1 MQPNAERKCRERKL
15 HDDSELKENKQKTTT
30 FFFFIINPT
39 LTVQSLE
46 QEEKRWP
53 RWEKAKW
60 RTWSVCSLSVWTSTQ
75 GMQSNRRLNSLY
87 HDTAAA
93 KTRSLFEASLPQFS
107 YPCDVSRLSLLQT
120 WVSGHRA
127 RYAVVAVEQLP
138 PKELISGDGLPLSA
152 GQTGSQHSIIRQ
164 THEDLQHQAV
174 WQNWDTLHPDILSHR
189 QTHNESTRV
198 ESWMPPRFSCTI
210 SPNAALRVVISSSFT

>member
-1 MQPNAERKCRERKL
+1 MQPSAERKCWGKKKL
-15 HDDSELKENKQKTTT
+15 YDGSELKTKRS
-30 FFFFIINPT
+30 FFFFNNPT

-53 RWEKAKW
+53 LWENAKW

-93 KTRSLFEASLPQFS
+93 KRETRSYLKQHSHYSLITVLLQLCIFAC
-107 YPCDVSRLSLLQT
+107 PCLQT

-138 PKELISGDGLPLSA
+138 PKELISGDSLPLSA

-189 QTHNESTRV
+189 
-198 ESWMPPRFSCTI
+198 
-210 SPNAALRVVISSSFT
+210 